1 MQINVQKNTQLEK
14 HVAYL
19 NPLGDFKSCLPPFV
33 QLEHTVLILVL
44 KNVASF
50 LLALVALQ

>member
-1 MQINVQKNTQLEK
+1 MFKKNTQLGK

-19 NPLGDFKSCLPPFV
+19 NPLGDFKSRLPPFV